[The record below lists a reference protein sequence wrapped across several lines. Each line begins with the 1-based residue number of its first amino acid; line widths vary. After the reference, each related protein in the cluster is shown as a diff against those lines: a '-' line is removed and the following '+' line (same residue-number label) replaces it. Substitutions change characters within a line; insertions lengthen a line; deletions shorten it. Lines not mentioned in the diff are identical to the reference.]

1 MFSEQE
7 LAFLRGQP
15 LARIGT
21 VDDQGQPTV
30 DAVGFEF
37 DGMRFY
43 MSGHRNAMTNMI
55 CAHLIGSASVAGRK
69 ARILYD
75 DTGSQYGVCARCQ

>member
-30 DAVGFEF
+30 DAVDFEF

-55 CAHLIGSASVAGRK
+55 CAHHPLSSLLLVNESDKSFRALFISSVP
-69 ARILYD
+69 LL
-75 DTGSQYGVCARCQ
+75 